1 MNNFDLDK
9 INKLKENDAET
20 ILFGSGF
27 YGKLAYSALKQK
39 GVDIKYFVDE
49 NPTQHGKILYEKKI
63 ISLEELQKESRECN
77 IFICSGYVIDS
88 ISTRLSSM
96 SFKNLYNCVSLFSD
110 ALFDKNKIS
119 FYDVNNY
126 LDSKTIDRKIEIY
139 NSGCISKNLE
149 DLNLKYID
157 IMITEK
163 CSMKCKDCSNL
174 MQYYKNAKNSDIEI
188 LLRSVKKIMD
198 CVDNLNEFRVLGG
211 EPFMNKEIGKIIN
224 NLKKYKNVS
233 QIVVYTNGTI
243 LPKGENLEALKDS
256 KIVMD
261 ITNYGYLSRN
271 HDKLIELLT
280 KENIPFLTT
289 IPKWTDSGRINF
301 QNKTEKELKFQFKNC
316 CTNDYL
322 TLLNGKLYRC
332 PFSANT
338 MNLKAIPIKE
348 NEFID
353 LEIDTSTEILKKQI
367 SDLYFSPKYLSACNF
382 CNGRDFTTPRIE
394 TAIQAEKVL
403 PIPEIPNTI
412 E

>member
-1 MNNFDLDK
+1 MLTEVGA
-9 INKLKENDAET
+9 LKKMT
-20 ILFGSGF
+20 IL
-27 YGKLAYSALKQK
+27 
-39 GVDIKYFVDE
+39 
-49 NPTQHGKILYEKKI
+49 
-63 ISLEELQKESRECN
+63 
-77 IFICSGYVIDS
+77 
-88 ISTRLSSM
+88 
-96 SFKNLYNCVSLFSD
+96 
-110 ALFDKNKIS
+110 
-119 FYDVNNY
+119 
-126 LDSKTIDRKIEIY
+126 
-139 NSGCISKNLE
+139 
-149 DLNLKYID
+149 
-157 IMITEK
+157 
-163 CSMKCKDCSNL
+163 
-174 MQYYKNAKNSDIEI
+174 
-188 LLRSVKKIMD
+188 
-198 CVDNLNEFRVLGG
+198 
-211 EPFMNKEIGKIIN
+211 KIIN